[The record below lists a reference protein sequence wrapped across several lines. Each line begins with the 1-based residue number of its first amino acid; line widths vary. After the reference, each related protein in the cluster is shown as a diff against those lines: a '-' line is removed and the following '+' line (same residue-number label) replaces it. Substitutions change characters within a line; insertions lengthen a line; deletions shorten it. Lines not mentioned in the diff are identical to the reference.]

1 MNTERNTSVTLRAS
15 VYIGIAAVVIGLIV
29 YMLDMGDLFLK
40 IGLFT
45 VIVSPFI
52 GVIVTTVSLYLE
64 KDMKWVCVALI
75 LIAISV
81 IGVLV
86 K

>member
-1 MNTERNTSVTLRAS
+1 MNAERNTSITLRIS
-15 VYIGIAAVVIGLIV
+15 VFIGIIAVVIGLIV
-29 YMLDMGDLFLK
+29 HFLDMGDTFLR
-40 IGLFT
+40 IGLLI

-64 KDMKWVCVALI
+64 KDMRWVYVALI

-81 IGVLV
+81 IGMFV

>member
-1 MNTERNTSVTLRAS
+1 VNAERNTSMTLRVS

-29 YMLDMGDLFLK
+29 YLLDMGDAFLK
-40 IGLFT
+40 AGLFI

-64 KDMKWVCVALI
+64 RDLKWVGVALI

-81 IGVLV
+81 IGMLV

>member
-1 MNTERNTSVTLRAS
+1 VNAERNTSITLRIS
-15 VYIGIAAVVIGLIV
+15 VYIGIAAVVIGLII

-52 GVIVTTVSLYLE
+52 GVIVTTVSLYIE

-75 LIAISV
+75 LIAISIV
-81 IGVLV
+81 GVLI

>member
-1 MNTERNTSVTLRAS
+1 MNTERNTSVTLRVS
-15 VYIGIAAVVIGLIV
+15 VYIGIAAVVIGLTV

-45 VIVSPFI
+45 VIISPFI

-81 IGVLV
+81 IGMFV

>member
-1 MNTERNTSVTLRAS
+1 MNTEHNTSVTLKIS
-15 VYIGIAAVVIGLIV
+15 VYIGVAAVLIGLIA
-29 YMLDMGDLFLK
+29 YLLDMGDTLLRA
-40 IGLFT
+40 GLLI
-45 VIVSPFI
+45 VIVSPLA

-64 KDMKWVCVALI
+64 KDMRWVAVALI

-81 IGVLV
+81 IGILF

>member
-1 MNTERNTSVTLRAS
+1 MNAERNTSVTLRVS
-15 VYIGIAAVVIGLIV
+15 VYVGIAAVIIGLIV

-40 IGLFT
+40 IGLLT

-64 KDMKWVCVALI
+64 KDMRWVCVALI

-81 IGVLV
+81 IGILI

>member
-1 MNTERNTSVTLRAS
+1 MNAERNTSITLRIS
-15 VYIGIAAVVIGLIV
+15 IFVGIAAVIIGLII

-64 KDMKWVCVALI
+64 KDMKWVFVALI
-75 LIAISV
+75 LIAISI
-81 IGVLV
+81 IGVLI

>member
-1 MNTERNTSVTLRAS
+1 MNAERNTSITLRIS
-15 VYIGIAAVVIGLIV
+15 VYIGIAAVVIGLII

-52 GVIVTTVSLYLE
+52 GVIVTTVSLYIE

-75 LIAISV
+75 LIAISIV
-81 IGVLV
+81 GVLI

>member
-1 MNTERNTSVTLRAS
+1 VNAEHNTSMTLKIS
-15 VYIGIAAVVIGLIV
+15 VYIGIAAVVVGLII
-29 YMLDMGDLFLK
+29 YLLDMGDAFLK
-40 IGLFT
+40 AGLFI

-81 IGVLV
+81 IGMIV

>member
-1 MNTERNTSVTLRAS
+1 MNTERNTSVTLRIS
-15 VYIGIAAVVIGLIV
+15 IYVGIAAVVIGLMI

-64 KDMKWVCVALI
+64 KDLKWVCVALI
-75 LIAISV
+75 LIMISV
-81 IGVLV
+81 IGVLM

>member
-1 MNTERNTSVTLRAS
+1 MNTERNTSVTLRVS
-15 VYIGIAAVVIGLIV
+15 VYVGIATVVIGLII

-45 VIVSPFI
+45 VIVSPFF
-52 GVIVTTVSLYLE
+52 GVIVTTISLYLE
-64 KDMKWVCVALI
+64 KDMKWVYVALI
-75 LIAISV
+75 LIAISIV
-81 IGVLV
+81 GVLI

>member
-1 MNTERNTSVTLRAS
+1 MNAERNTSVTLRIS
-15 VYIGIAAVVIGLIV
+15 VYIGIAAVVIGLAV

-81 IGVLV
+81 VGVLI

>member
-1 MNTERNTSVTLRAS
+1 MNTERNTSVTLRIS
-15 VYIGIAAVVIGLIV
+15 IYVGIAAVVIGLMI

-64 KDMKWVCVALI
+64 KDLKWVCVALI
-75 LIAISV
+75 LIVISV
-81 IGVLV
+81 IGVLM

>member
-1 MNTERNTSVTLRAS
+1 MNAEKNTSVTLRIS
-15 VYIGIAAVVIGLIV
+15 VYVGIAAVVIGLII

-75 LIAISV
+75 LIAISMV
-81 IGVLV
+81 GVLI